1 MVAIADLILFAIE
14 AAVKV
19 ARAGRAIYVEE
30 TIQKKINFPLP
41 MTFQSIVADARQ
53 YAAYL
58 QNSTADRDQQ
68 RFVLDFSAGLKSNDD
83 GALIRAYLACLAR
96 DEVPRLRLPS
106 DGVADLASLATLAQ
120 WSAGTAPFPSP
131 LQRIAGTLVEI
142 GVDYF
147 LHVPGAISDSSR
159 QGKLVRALLGGLDD
173 VKFSEE
179 RWDSLAIAL
188 FTAGLDAFKDHAD
201 LFMGS
206 QDHSSLVQT
215 VTRGVAAELHDRLAA
230 LQGPDAL
237 SAEDRM
243 RAFGVVLL
251 RGALTGSGRA
261 VLSNPQVLGIKDG
274 AQQELVRAVGG
285 AFLDVV
291 FAPVD
296 PLDGL
301 QDLASAGGLDKLLH
315 AALKA
320 AAENPDLFRISN
332 RPVRAWLT
340 DLLKDLY
347 TLYPAGKSLLDA
359 DLVAN
364 LAYIA
369 LDRCMSDLSPLLLE
383 RLPVQNRPL
392 ATVVLSSVLHTL
404 VTPPSGNI
412 PAVWRFDLTRTDIEN
427 VADGVLTAIAQ
438 HPDWLYQD
446 PDRRTMAAT
455 GASLVLDVLS
465 RLRGGDGGLLRALV
479 RSDRLAPLL
488 GAVLASNAIVVV
500 KDLRDA
506 SGEPASTEQIAQA
519 VTEIVAVLAER
530 GTSGI
535 GRVFTFDSLADV
547 MRALVHTAL
556 LGALLSKVAPPGG
569 SWKELVDR
577 LGTALDRLRSGAT
590 LSVAEIEAT
599 LTGPSGGGSAP
610 KSPAQ
615 TPRAISVAGKKKG
628 APGGPSRVA
637 RRKAG
642 AGR

>member
-1 MVAIADLILFAIE
+1 MVAIADLILFAIQ
-14 AAVKV
+14 AAVKL
-19 ARAGRAIYVEE
+19 ARAGRAIYVDE
-30 TIQKKINFPLP
+30 TIRRKIDLPLP
-41 MTFQSIVADARQ
+41 MTFDALPANALQ
-53 YAAYL
+53 YATFL
-58 QNSTADRDQQ
+58 QTGSERDQQ
-68 RFVLDFSAGLKSNDD
+68 RFNQDFRDAVVRNDD
-83 GALIRAYLACLAR
+83 VALIRAYLACLAR
-96 DEVPRLRLPS
+96 GEVPTLRLPS
-106 DGVADLASLATLAQ
+106 DGVVGLASLATLPQ
-120 WSAGTAPFPSP
+120 WSAGTDLFPTP

-173 VKFSEE
+173 VAFSEA
-179 RWDSLAIAL
+179 RWDSIAIAL
-188 FTAGLDAFKDHAD
+188 FTTGLDTFKDHPE
-201 LFMGS
+201 LFMGG
-206 QDHSSLVQT
+206 QDHSSLVQI
-215 VTRGVAAELHDRLAA
+215 VTRGIATELHDKLAA
-230 LQGPDAL
+230 LQGPGAL

-243 RAFGVVLL
+243 KAFGLVLL

-291 FAPVD
+291 FAPAN

-301 QDLASAGGLDKLLH
+301 RGLASAGGLDKLLH
-315 AALKA
+315 VALKA

-332 RPVRAWLT
+332 RSLRAWLA

-347 TLYPAGKSLLDA
+347 TLYPEGQSLLDA

-369 LDRCMSDLSPLLLE
+369 LDRGMADLSPLLLDK
-383 RLPVQNRPL
+383 LPTQNRPL
-392 ATVVLSSVLHTL
+392 ATVVLTGVLQTL
-404 VTPPSGNI
+404 VTPPSGGK
-412 PAVWRFDLTRTDIEN
+412 PAVWRFDLSRADVEK

-446 PDRRTMAAT
+446 PGRRAMAAT

-465 RLRGGDGGLLRALV
+465 RLRGGDGGVFRALLRT
-479 RSDRLAPLL
+479 DRLAPLL
-488 GAVLASNAIVVV
+488 EAVLVSNAMDAVRNL
-500 KDLRDA
+500 KDTTGRSVGA
-506 SGEPASTEQIAQA
+506 EQIAQA
-519 VTEIVAVLAER
+519 VTEIVAVLVER

-535 GRVFTFDSLADV
+535 ERVFRVDTLADV
-547 MRALVHTAL
+547 MRALVHTGL
-556 LGALLSKVAPPGG
+556 LAALLSKAAPAGG
-569 SWKELVDR
+569 SWEELVDR

-590 LSVAEIEAT
+590 LPVAEIEAI
-599 LTGPSGGGSAP
+599 LTGPPGGGAP
-610 KSPAQ
+610 PKPLARA
-615 TPRAISVAGKKKG
+615 PRAISAEGKKKG
-628 APGGPSRVA
+628 PPGAPSRVA